1 MTKEQT
7 VELNLLLATFR
18 CFNEQLYHFKKN
30 IMTTTNQY
38 TNEQTVKSLQLRAML
53 PESLDINRNWN
64 KLVLSTH
71 NIKKLEQM
79 VEFIKWR
86 EEVCSR

>member
-1 MTKEQT
+1 
-7 VELNLLLATFR
+7 
-18 CFNEQLYHFKKN
+18 
-30 IMTTTNQY
+30 MTTTNQS
-38 TNEQTVKSLQLRAML
+38 TNKDNVKSLQLRAML

>member
-1 MTKEQT
+1 
-7 VELNLLLATFR
+7 
-18 CFNEQLYHFKKN
+18 
-30 IMTTTNQY
+30 MTTTNQS

>member
-1 MTKEQT
+1 
-7 VELNLLLATFR
+7 
-18 CFNEQLYHFKKN
+18 
-30 IMTTTNQY
+30 MTTTKQT

-53 PESLDINRNWN
+53 PQSININRNWN

-71 NIKKLEQM
+71 NIKKLKEM

-86 EEVCSR
+86 EEVCSK

>member
-1 MTKEQT
+1 
-7 VELNLLLATFR
+7 
-18 CFNEQLYHFKKN
+18 
-30 IMTTTNQY
+30 MTTTNQY

-53 PESLDINRNWN
+53 PQSLDINRNWN

-71 NIKKLEQM
+71 NIKKLKEM

-86 EEVCSR
+86 EEVCSK

>member
-1 MTKEQT
+1 
-7 VELNLLLATFR
+7 
-18 CFNEQLYHFKKN
+18 
-30 IMTTTNQY
+30 MTTTNQS

-53 PESLDINRNWN
+53 PQSLDINRNWN

-71 NIKKLEQM
+71 NIKKLKEM

-86 EEVCSR
+86 EEVCSK

>member
-1 MTKEQT
+1 
-7 VELNLLLATFR
+7 
-18 CFNEQLYHFKKN
+18 
-30 IMTTTNQY
+30 MTTTNQY

>member
-1 MTKEQT
+1 
-7 VELNLLLATFR
+7 
-18 CFNEQLYHFKKN
+18 
-30 IMTTTNQY
+30 MTTTNQS

-53 PESLDINRNWN
+53 PQSLDINRNWN

-71 NIKKLEQM
+71 NIKKLKEM